1 MSDRPAESAKKKSPA
16 KPSTDRPSTNTGGQ
30 QGKSSRPAYDLL
42 VIGSG
47 PAGQKAAIQAAK
59 LRKRV
64 VIVEKEPEVGGSSVN
79 TGTLPSK
86 TLKDAIYYLHGFK
99 LRAFPNV
106 TYSLNKSLTLRDLMT
121 RKDLVIKKEIEI
133 ITNQLERNDV
143 EIVHGTASFVDPHTI
158 QVLQRNGQVHSLQG
172 TCILIATGSRPRRG
186 DGVPFD
192 DLHVCDSDSILA
204 TETLPKTLAVVGG
217 GVIGCEYASMFAAF
231 GIKVT
236 LLERRK
242 ELLRFVDQEIVQALI
257 YQMRSHGVTTKLGEE
272 IAGVTLDE
280 RDRAV
285 TSLKSGKTVVTD
297 MLLYAM
303 GRTANT
309 DALNLPA
316 IGLST
321 DPLGQLKVNEFYQT
335 EIPHIYAAGDVIGFP
350 GLASTSMEQGRLAA
364 CHAFKVEQSTLPKV
378 MPYGIYTI
386 PEISTVGKNEEELT
400 EQGVPYEVGRAW
412 YREIARGQIYGDLE
426 GLLKLI
432 FHRDT
437 MQLLGVHII
446 GEGATELI
454 HIGQAVLTYE
464 GRVDF
469 FVHNVFNYPTLA
481 ECYRTA
487 ALDGINRMGKL

>member
-1 MSDRPAESAKKKSPA
+1 MV
-16 KPSTDRPSTNTGGQ
+16 Q
-30 QGKSSRPAYDLL
+30 YDML

-64 VIVEKEPEVGGSSVN
+64 AIIEKEATVGGSSLN

-99 LRAFPNV
+99 LRSFSNV
-106 TYSLNKSLTLRDLMT
+106 TYSLKKCLTFRDLMD
-121 RKDLVIKKEIEI
+121 RKDLVIKHELEVV
-133 ITNQLERNDV
+133 TSQLERNDV
-143 EIVHGTASFVDPHTI
+143 EVVHGVASFQDPHTI
-158 QVLQRNGQVHSLQG
+158 RVTKPNGHADLLQARFIV
-172 TCILIATGSRPRRG
+172 IATGSRPRR
-186 DGVPFD
+186 DDNIPFD
-192 DLHVCDSDSILA
+192 DHTICDSDSILSVG
-204 TETLPKTLAVVGG
+204 TIPKTMTVLGG
-217 GVIGCEYASMFAAF
+217 GVIGCEYATMFAAF

-236 LLERRK
+236 LLDQRK

-257 YQMRSHGVTTKLGEE
+257 YHMRTNGVTVRLGEE
-272 IAGVTLDE
+272 IASVTVD
-280 RDRAV
+280 DRGRVV
-285 TSLKSGKTVVTD
+285 TNLRSGKTVVSE

-303 GRTANT
+303 GRVANT
-309 DALNLPA
+309 EELNLKA
-316 IGLST
+316 IGLSV
-321 DPLGQLKVNEFYQT
+321 DKQGQLKVNEHYQT

-364 CHAFKVEQSTLPKV
+364 CHAFQVKQSALPKV

-386 PEISTVGKNEEELT
+386 PEISTVGKSEEELT
-400 EQGVPYEVGRAW
+400 EEGVPYEVGRAF
-412 YREIARGQIYGDLE
+412 YREIARGQILGDLD

-437 MQLLGVHII
+437 LQLLGVHII
-446 GEGATELI
+446 GEGATELV
-454 HIGQAVLTYE
+454 HIGQAVLTYS
-464 GRVDF
+464 GTVDF

-487 ALDGINRMGKL
+487 ALDGINRLGRV